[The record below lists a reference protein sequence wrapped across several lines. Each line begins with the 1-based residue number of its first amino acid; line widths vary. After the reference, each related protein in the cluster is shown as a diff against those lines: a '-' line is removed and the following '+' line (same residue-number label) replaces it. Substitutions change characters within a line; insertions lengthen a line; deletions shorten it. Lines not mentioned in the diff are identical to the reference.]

1 MMNFSRIVPGVP
13 ARRVFAGLGLAAG
26 LVLGAG
32 QAMAQTQAQTPPPQ
46 PDVKMVGD
54 WAVRCFPVSSP
65 SPCDMYQELGDKNT
79 HQRILS
85 ISIAYVPS
93 VDRNGIV
100 ISVPLEVSI
109 PKGLVIQTDNFTSPT
124 LKYRRCDRSGCYVEM
139 PMDAASIA
147 SLSKSGPDAHI
158 KIAADSGKEFNLTFS
173 LNGFSSAYDQMV
185 KLNKEKAKP
194 ISNQPAAATG
204 QPAPAK

>member
-1 MMNFSRIVPGVP
+1 MMMFSRIAPGAL
-13 ARRVFAGLGLAAG
+13 ARRVLAGFGLAAG
-26 LVLGAG
+26 LALGCGSAI
-32 QAMAQTQAQTPPPQ
+32 AQTQAAPSQ

-54 WAVRCFPVSSP
+54 WAVRCFPVDSP
-65 SPCDMYQELGDKNT
+65 SPCDMYEELGDKNT
-79 HQRILS
+79 HQRVLS

-124 LKYRRCDRSGCYVEM
+124 LKYRRCDRNGCYVEM

-147 SLSKSGPDAHI
+147 SLSKSGPNANI
-158 KIAADSGKEFNLTFS
+158 KIVADGGKEFSIKFS
-173 LNGFSSAYDQMV
+173 LNGFASAYDQMV
-185 KLNKEKAKP
+185 KLAKEKAKSP
-194 ISNQPAAATG
+194 PAQAGAA
-204 QPAPAK
+204 K